1 MGQTSSSNCNALLA
15 NLVQQINRM
24 LYQPGFQDPPPAYE
38 TTSRNLE
45 QGLPE
50 SSVKEASYKNQDQ
63 SESEEMPPLD
73 AASIKFRRLLISL
86 PMIPTRY
93 ENPGL
98 LDEALTHIPMNSIY
112 RQADEEHE
120 TLKAL
125 AASRGNDVKAEWGYQ
140 DCVIRGLLR

>member
-1 MGQTSSSNCNALLA
+1 
-15 NLVQQINRM
+15 
-24 LYQPGFQDPPPAYE
+24 
-38 TTSRNLE
+38 
-45 QGLPE
+45 
-50 SSVKEASYKNQDQ
+50 
-63 SESEEMPPLD
+63 LD

-86 PMIPTRY
+86 SMIPTRY
-93 ENPGL
+93 ENPEL